1 MTIPVKTSI
10 RLIREEQAIL
20 VEKEGVTLLLEP
32 KVW

>member
-1 MTIPVKTSI
+1 MTIPVKTNI

-20 VEKEGVTLLLEP
+20 DGKEGVTLLLEP